1 MSENDIPRAIT
12 RLAEPLA
19 ASIGLEIWGV
29 EAAFGKGGVIRVYV
43 EGDMG
48 VDIDKCAE
56 LSRLLGLSLDVE
68 DIIPGAYVLEVSSPG
83 LERTFFT
90 PEQLAAAVDSTV
102 EVTLHA
108 PCDAY
113 PDRKKL
119 LGTLVSAVEE
129 TFSLIPR
136 DAVKPSCGAP
146 SPAVFGWADIK
157 KAKLAH
163 FLPELPGTAKG
174 KKPRRTTSAPKPDTA
189 RKNDK
194 MA

>member
-1 MSENDIPRAIT
+1 MSENDISRAIT
-12 RLAEPLA
+12 QLAEPLA
-19 ASIGLEIWGV
+19 ASIGLKIWGV

-43 EGDMG
+43 EGGMG

-68 DIIPGAYVLEVSSPG
+68 DLIPDAYVLEVSSPG

-90 PEQLAAAVDSTV
+90 PEQLAAAVDSIV
-102 EVTLHA
+102 DVTLHA

-119 LGTLVSAVEE
+119 LGLLVSAAGE

-136 DAVKPSCGAP
+136 DVVKPSGGELA
-146 SPAVFGWADIK
+146 PAVFGWADIK

-174 KKPRRTTSAPKPDTA
+174 KKPKQTTPVPKPDAARDNGETA
-189 RKNDK
+189 
-194 MA
+194 